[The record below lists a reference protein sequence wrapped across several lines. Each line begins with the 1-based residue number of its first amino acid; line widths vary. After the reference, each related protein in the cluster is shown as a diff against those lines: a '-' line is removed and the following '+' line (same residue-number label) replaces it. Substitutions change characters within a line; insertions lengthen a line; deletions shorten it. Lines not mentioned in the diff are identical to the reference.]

1 MFSFLSGV
9 GKLFVGIPIVI
20 AVAVAF
26 GFNTLTTVPVASH
39 KGLAT
44 AQCSLSGSTVGGPL
58 VLSGSGFTPGAS
70 YIADFF
76 WPNGTSGG
84 FPATADS
91 SGNVRVSTYA
101 WWAGTYKAEV
111 MMAGSKSQMM
121 ASCSTTIR

>member
-39 KGLAT
+39 KGLSA
-44 AQCSLSGSTVGGPL
+44 AQCSLAGSTVGGPL
-58 VLSGSGFTPGAS
+58 VLTASGLTPGGR
-70 YIADFF
+70 YIADFA
-76 WPNGTSGG
+76 WPNGTFGG

-91 SGNVRVSTYA
+91 SGTVRVSTYA
-101 WWAGTYKAEV
+101 WWAGTYTADV
-111 MMAGSKSQMM
+111 MTAGANSRQM
-121 ASCSTTIR
+121 ASCTTTAH